1 MANTLAELRAKVLA
15 QENRASGK
23 QQTKSVDNAI
33 YPHWDIPEG
42 STSRV
47 RFLPDGNDK
56 NSFFWVE
63 RAMIKLPFAGIKGQ
77 ADSKQIVIQVPC
89 MEMYG
94 EACPILAE
102 VRPWFKDPSMEELG
116 RAYWKK
122 KSYVFQGFVRENG
135 LEGDKKP
142 ENPIRRLS
150 ISPQIFNIIKAAIMD
165 PEMEELPTD
174 YQRGLDFQIIK
185 TTKGNYAD
193 YTTSKWSRKESA
205 LTAEEHEAIE
215 KYGLFNL
222 TDFLP
227 KKPGEVELKV
237 IKEMFEASVNGEPY
251 DPERWGAYYKP
262 YGLDVGNAS
271 KATPTV
277 DSNSVDEDDTPV
289 AVSKPTPTIV
299 EDDDVVEATAPV
311 ATPAAKPTTQRAED
325 ILAMIRNRKQTA

>member
-102 VRPWFKDPSMEELG
+102 VRPWFKDSKAL
-116 RAYWKK
+116 
-122 KSYVFQGFVRENG
+122 FVRTG
-135 LEGDKKP
+135 
-142 ENPIRRLS
+142 
-150 ISPQIFNIIKAAIMD
+150 
-165 PEMEELPTD
+165 
-174 YQRGLDFQIIK
+174 
-185 TTKGNYAD
+185 
-193 YTTSKWSRKESA
+193 
-205 LTAEEHEAIE
+205 
-215 KYGLFNL
+215 
-222 TDFLP
+222 
-227 KKPGEVELKV
+227 
-237 IKEMFEASVNGEPY
+237 
-251 DPERWGAYYKP
+251 
-262 YGLDVGNAS
+262 
-271 KATPTV
+271 
-277 DSNSVDEDDTPV
+277 
-289 AVSKPTPTIV
+289 
-299 EDDDVVEATAPV
+299 
-311 ATPAAKPTTQRAED
+311 
-325 ILAMIRNRKQTA
+325 